1 MFCPLAWGCRRVSI
15 KPLRWGLC
23 GPRQICI
30 ILNYKHGDQWL
41 RFWICKHLKISI
53 WVSKVNF
60 YVEERLRP
68 QGSLGGLRE
77 VHWRFCLHFPFFKSG
92 GKKSKQQ
99 QQTTN
104 TPYFPVSQKN
114 QFDSQC
120 DSTNLIFTS
129 LVYSPQLIDRCLA
142 LQPEIEMYRS
152 EGSQVLGF
160 GCKFLAFLWAISLL
174 CILFPLLLAKE
185 GGLRCFYPFWGWQNS
200 F

>member
-1 MFCPLAWGCRRVSI
+1 MQTFKNLYLSI
-15 KPLRWGLC
+15 KGKLLRG
-23 GPRQICI
+23 
-30 ILNYKHGDQWL
+30 
-41 RFWICKHLKISI
+41 
-53 WVSKVNF
+53 
-60 YVEERLRP
+60 
-68 QGSLGGLRE
+68 RE
-77 VHWRFCLHFPFFKSG
+77 VEAPRLSGWPSGGPLTFLPPFPFLQIR